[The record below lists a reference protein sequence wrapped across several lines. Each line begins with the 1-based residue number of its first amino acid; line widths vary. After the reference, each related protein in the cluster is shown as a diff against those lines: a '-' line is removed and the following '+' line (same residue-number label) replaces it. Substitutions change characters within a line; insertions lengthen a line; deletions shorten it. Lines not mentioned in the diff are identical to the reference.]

1 MKISVCMA
9 AYNGENYIEKQI
21 SSILC
26 QLKPDDELVIVDD
39 CSKDRTIN
47 VIKNFNDSRIKL
59 LKNKFNYGVVATFER
74 ALSAA
79 EGNIIFLSDQDDEWI
94 DNKLLYK

>member
-26 QLKPDDELVIVDD
+26 QLKPDDQLVIVDD

-47 VIKNFNDSRIKL
+47 VIKNFND
-59 LKNKFNYGVVATFER
+59 
-74 ALSAA
+74 
-79 EGNIIFLSDQDDEWI
+79 
-94 DNKLLYK
+94 